1 MFVLRTDIRP
11 AGSNPNGVRQFPAAA
26 VSRRKPLKKRRRTIE
41 GMGGQPTVRILRLLH
56 DPMGYSRPAY
66 GDRGGSD
73 RQSTGVTQL
82 IGQHPLI
89 QRVHGL
95 ITRVAK
101 TDATCLV
108 LGESGTGKELAAR
121 SIHGQSKRVDKPFIP
136 VNCGA
141 IPAELLESEMF
152 GHEKGSFTGAVGSR
166 AGMFQLANGGT
177 IFLDE
182 ISEMN
187 PVLQVKLLRVLQDQ
201 ELRPVGADRSMKVDV
216 RVIAA
221 TNKDLSM
228 QVERGLFRE
237 DLYYRLEVIPINLPP
252 LRERRSDVP
261 LLVRHFLDR
270 HNQKRPEGHVSITE
284 EAMVHLWEYDWPGNV
299 RELENL
305 LERLVILSE
314 DGIIRVENLP
324 AGIRSFISEKKI
336 PKPVMSEEGLDL
348 THAVEEFEN
357 RLIDEALR
365 RTKGNK
371 QAAARLLGLKRT
383 TLVAKLRRRRG
394 GPIAAGGMTES

>member
-1 MFVLRTDIRP
+1 MALFKDYVAYSERSGAPERGET
-11 AGSNPNGVRQFPAAA
+11 
-26 VSRRKPLKKRRRTIE
+26 
-41 GMGGQPTVRILRLLH
+41 GMQASG
-56 DPMGYSRPAY
+56 
-66 GDRGGSD
+66 
-73 RQSTGVTQL
+73 QL
-82 IGQHPLI
+82 IGDHPLM
-89 QRVHGL
+89 QRIHGL
-95 ITRVAK
+95 VLRVAP
-101 TDATCLV
+101 TDATVLI
-108 LGESGTGKELAAR
+108 LGESGTGKELVAR
-121 SIHGQSKRVDKPFIP
+121 SIHTQSRRAEKPFIP
-136 VNCGA
+136 INCGA

-182 ISEMN
+182 IAEMS
-187 PVLQVKLLRVLQDQ
+187 PVLQVKLLRVLQDR
-201 ELRPVGADRSMKVDV
+201 EVRPVGADRSTKVDV

-221 TNKDLSM
+221 TNKDLTL

-237 DLYYRLEVIPINLPP
+237 DLYYRLEVIPIGVPP

-270 HNQKRPEGHVSITE
+270 HNQKRPETSVTITE

-314 DGIIRVENLP
+314 DGVIRMENLP
-324 AGIRSFISEKKI
+324 PNIRSFISEKKI
-336 PKPVMSEEGLDL
+336 PRPVMSEEGLDL
-348 THAVEEFEN
+348 TNAVEEFEN
-357 RLIDEALR
+357 RLIEEALR

-394 GPIAAGGMTES
+394 PIAAAGGMT

>member
-1 MFVLRTDIRP
+1 MAFFKEVLSPSSPGARSSNDRREPWAQGAP
-11 AGSNPNGVRQFPAAA
+11 A
-26 VSRRKPLKKRRRTIE
+26 
-41 GMGGQPTVRILRLLH
+41 
-56 DPMGYSRPAY
+56 
-66 GDRGGSD
+66 
-73 RQSTGVTQL
+73 TQI

-89 QRVHGL
+89 ERVQKLIQRV
-95 ITRVAK
+95 AQ
-101 TDATCLV
+101 TDATVLI

-121 SIHGQSKRVDKPFIP
+121 SVHAASRRADRPFIP

-182 ISEMN
+182 ISEMS
-187 PVLQVKLLRVLQDQ
+187 PVLQVKLLRVLQDR
-201 ELRPVGADRSMKVDV
+201 EVRPVGADRSFKVDV

-221 TNKDLSM
+221 TNKDLAL

-237 DLYYRLEVIPINLPP
+237 DLYYRLEVIPITLPP
-252 LRERRSDVP
+252 LRERRSDIP
-261 LLVRHFLDR
+261 LLVKHFLDR
-270 HNQKRPEGHVSITE
+270 HNQKRSDLKVTITE

-314 DGIIRVENLP
+314 DGVVRIENLP
-324 AGIRSFISEKKI
+324 PNIRSFISEKKI
-336 PKPVMSEEGLDL
+336 PRPVMTDEGLDL
-348 THAVEEFEN
+348 TNAVEEFEN
-357 RLIDEALR
+357 RLIEEALR

-383 TLVAKLRRRRG
+383 TLVAKLRRRRNGLAATG
-394 GPIAAGGMTES
+394 GVSVA

>member
-1 MFVLRTDIRP
+1 MQ
-11 AGSNPNGVRQFPAAA
+11 PNG
-26 VSRRKPLKKRRRTIE
+26 
-41 GMGGQPTVRILRLLH
+41 
-56 DPMGYSRPAY
+56 
-66 GDRGGSD
+66 
-73 RQSTGVTQL
+73 STKL
-82 IGQHPLI
+82 IGQHPLV
-89 QRVHGL
+89 QRVRGL
-95 ITRVAK
+95 IRRVAI
-101 TDATCLV
+101 TDATCLI

-121 SIHGQSKRVDKPFIP
+121 EVHGNSNRSERPFIP

-141 IPAELLESEMF
+141 IPADLLESEMF
-152 GHEKGSFTGAVGSR
+152 GHEKGSFTGAVAAR
-166 AGMFQLANGGT
+166 AGMFQLADGGT

-182 ISEMN
+182 ISEMS
-187 PVLQVKLLRVLQDQ
+187 PILQVKLLRVLQDR
-201 ELRPVGADRSMKVDV
+201 EIRPVGADRAAKVDV
-216 RVIAA
+216 RVVAA

-237 DLYYRLEVIPINLPP
+237 DLYYRLEVIPVNLPP
-252 LRERRSDVP
+252 LRERRSDIP
-261 LLVRHFLDR
+261 LLVGHFLDR
-270 HNQKRPEGHVSITE
+270 HNQKRHEGAVTITE

-314 DGIIRVENLP
+314 DGIIRVDNLP
-324 AGIRSFISEKKI
+324 ANIRSFISEKKI
-336 PKPVMSEEGLDL
+336 PKPVMSDEGLDL
-348 THAVEEFEN
+348 TGAVEEFEN

-394 GPIAAGGMTES
+394 GPVVATGMTGT